1 MGILALSFPAV
12 VFTYSRGAWLS
23 LAAVTGQ
30 QVLKSRR
37 KFAIL
42 GATALLVLAILP
54 FGLPTTPEPLKNKFN
69 ELVDY
74 EADRSAVSRFWNWE
88 FCARVGLAHPLF
100 GAGGDYYSLRAYE
113 IYFPEFL
120 SEWPGKVW
128 SCHNA
133 PLMMFS
139 EHGFIG
145 LGLWLGLIIST
156 LVSVRRATR
165 ADTTRQ
171 PGGPRDVADLIQG
184 ALVAYVVAGFF
195 YDATY
200 FDSFYQLPA
209 MAVMLKEG
217 VLTKVPPAQMALSQA
232 GR

>member
-1 MGILALSFPAV
+1 M
-12 VFTYSRGAWLS
+12 
-23 LAAVTGQ
+23 
-30 QVLKSRR
+30 
-37 KFAIL
+37 
-42 GATALLVLAILP
+42 
-54 FGLPTTPEPLKNKFN
+54 
-69 ELVDY
+69 
-74 EADRSAVSRFWNWE
+74 SRFWNWE

-156 LVSVRRATR
+156 LVSVRRAAR

-171 PGGPRDVADLIQG
+171 PGGPRDVADMIQG

-200 FDSFYQLPA
+200 FDCFYQLPA

-217 VLTKVPPAQMALSQA
+217 VLTKVPPAQIALSRA